1 MHIVTRSLALVLV
14 WLAAL
19 GQPLRAVTAEA
30 LLDTLLKNGVVSRE
44 EADALV
50 KQASAPAP
58 VAVAGRSTTRLT
70 LGGRVQVQAVALSS
84 EHETGTDPADR
95 MHLLVRR
102 VYLTAR
108 AELGPAWEA
117 GFIYDIVNDCFD
129 QASVRH
135 KGEEFDLEAG
145 LRLVALGREQNTSSG
160 ALKAIE
166 RSAATRYFADDAGGA
181 HLGAAS
187 YRVGVFADSKGQG
200 WLWNAAVTDPEP
212 AAGLAAT
219 RSTGSSSN
227 NQPALWAGAGHRG
240 ENARGRHH
248 VGLSAGWIPDQGGA
262 PVGGAGGGDDVV
274 VAAAHFDLTRGPFS
288 LLAELLAAQDEG
300 AAVDGS
306 DAWCLGGYV
315 QPAWTFSPLFEGV
328 VRIGYLDTDG
338 RGATLRD
345 LVPGCSSTLAV
356 ARVVDFYAG
365 GTWYLKG
372 NDLKFQA
379 GVVAARGRDNPIGGA
394 ARAETTGVRA
404 QVQASF

>member
-1 MHIVTRSLALVLV
+1 MISLSRLFPLGFV
-14 WLAAL
+14 WLAVF
-19 GQPLRAVTAEA
+19 GQVAGAVTAEA
-30 LLDTLLKNGVVSRE
+30 LLETLLKNGVVSRE
-44 EADALV
+44 EAEALV

-58 VAVAGRSTTRLT
+58 VSAAGRSTTRLT
-70 LGGRVQVQAVALSS
+70 LGGRVQVQAVAFSS
-84 EHETGTDPADR
+84 EHDTGSDPADR

-129 QASVRH
+129 QASVRR
-135 KGEEFDLEAG
+135 KGEDFDLEAG
-145 LRLVALGREQNTSSG
+145 FRLVALGREQNTSSG

-187 YRVGVFADSKGQG
+187 YRVGVFADSSGPG
-200 WLWNAAVTDPEP
+200 WFWNAAVTDPEP
-212 AAGLAAT
+212 ASGLAVA
-219 RSTGSSSN
+219 RSIGSSSN
-227 NQPALWAGAGHRG
+227 NQPALWTGVGHRG
-240 ENARGRHH
+240 DNARGRHH

-262 PVGGAGGGDDVV
+262 PVGGAGGGNNVA

-288 LLAELLAAQDEG
+288 LLAEALAARDEG
-300 AAVDGS
+300 AATDGS
-306 DAWCLGGYV
+306 DARCLGGYV
-315 QPAWTFSPLFEGV
+315 QPAWAFNRSFEGV

-345 LVPGCSSTLAV
+345 LVPGSSSALAV
-356 ARVVDFYAG
+356 DRVMDYYAG

-379 GVVAARGRDNPIGGA
+379 GVVAARGKDAPTGSS
-394 ARAETTGVRA
+394 ARADTTGVRA